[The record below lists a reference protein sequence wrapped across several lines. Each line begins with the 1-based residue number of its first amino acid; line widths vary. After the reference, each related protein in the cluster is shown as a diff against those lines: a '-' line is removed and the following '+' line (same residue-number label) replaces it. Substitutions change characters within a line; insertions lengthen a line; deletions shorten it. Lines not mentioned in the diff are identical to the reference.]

1 MLRKL
6 ADRIEAGEVLYSPP
20 IDLEGTPRGL
30 QPRPL
35 SEGSLALSGLGIAL
49 RRDRDRS
56 AKLDMPSSRSATIS
70 QRAVAT
76 PIGFGAAV
84 DRKTE
89 SRCCSGPVR
98 VLDRCCS
105 GTKAPPSVHLS
116 TRQSRFGAVHRC
128 CSGTPILPLP
138 MPRSGESGN
147 RVPLRNNSLSRGKLS
162 QVSFERL
169 WGV

>member
-76 PIGFGAAV
+76 PIGFGAAAV
-84 DRKTE
+84 P
-89 SRCCSGPVR
+89 SGCSIGAVAVRRRRHRSTSAPVR
-98 VLDRCCS
+98 AV
-105 GTKAPPSVHLS
+105 SVP
-116 TRQSRFGAVHRC
+116 FIGAVAVRLYYH
-128 CSGTPILPLP
+128 
-138 MPRSGESGN
+138 
-147 RVPLRNNSLSRGKLS
+147 SLCT
-162 QVSFERL
+162 
-169 WGV
+169 W